1 MLPSINP
8 RKWGV
13 ANRPSA
19 RLVQVFVVVVVVVVV
34 VPAAVAGVAAALAAD
49 VLTVNWPTGGKR

>member
-1 MLPSINP
+1 MLCKSINP

-19 RLVQVFVVVVVVVVV
+19 RLVQVFVVVVVVV
-34 VPAAVAGVAAALAAD
+34 PAAVVGVAAALAAD